1 MRARLALGVSAA
13 DGLVRLV
20 CLRASLG
27 GREIVDTAAIAL
39 PPSSDEEGT
48 FLQEVRKFL
57 LKNGLRSTD
66 ASVIGVPR
74 EELLFRR
81 ITTPPL
87 KERDLPEL
95 VSYESSRHLPGRKDD
110 FAVGYQNLEKTKEG
124 GYLLLLGAARRKV
137 VDEYLNLFKGANLAP
152 FSLQPVP
159 VATAAL
165 FRHTHPDAAPSL
177 LLSLGRTS
185 FTADSIVDGRLAFSR
200 HFSLPTAVGEG
211 PAGLSESRRLAGEI
225 AKRLAIPLFLDSL
238 PEGKLPPL
246 WLTGENAA
254 DGSLVEKL
262 ESDLRVPV
270 RTFNPCQRLRLREH
284 AAPGPEFAASLALAL
299 LGLDGGRGGMELSEE
314 MSESRREAPQ
324 YRTTA
329 ALALVLLFLGGL
341 QLGVHSLQQRRA
353 IRRIETATAARSEE
367 KAAVEELSRRVTEK
381 RTRFLFLKQK
391 IEQRKSQAGLLSEL
405 TAIIPDDTY
414 LSDYTFREGTVEIS
428 GLAPSASRL
437 LPLLDASPLFSGA
450 EFSAAIVSQGKDR
463 ERFKIRLRVGGGDG

>member
-1 MRARLALGVSAA
+1 MRAKLALGVSVA

-20 CLRASLG
+20 CLRAPLG
-27 GREIVDTAAIAL
+27 GREVADTVAIAL
-39 PPSSDEEGT
+39 PPSPDEEGA

-66 ASVIGVPR
+66 ATVIGVPR

-81 ITTPPL
+81 ITTPPV

-124 GYLLLLGAARRKV
+124 GWLLLLGAARREV
-137 VDEYLNLFKGANLAP
+137 VDGYLNLLKGANLAP

-159 VATAAL
+159 VAMAAL
-165 FRHTHPDAAPSL
+165 FRHTHPDAAPTL

-185 FTADSIVDGRLAFSR
+185 FTVDSIVDGRLVFSR
-200 HFSLPTAVGEG
+200 YFSLPAAVGEG
-211 PAGLSESRRLAGEI
+211 PAGSPEIRRLAGEI
-225 AKRLAIPLFLDSL
+225 GERLASPLFLEGL
-238 PEGKLPPL
+238 PERKLLPL
-246 WLTGENAA
+246 WLTGEGAA
-254 DGSLVEKL
+254 DGSLIEKL

-270 RTFNPCQRLRLREH
+270 RTFHPCQRLRLRER
-284 AAPGPEFAASLALAL
+284 AAPAAEFTVPIALAL
-299 LGLDGGRGGMELSEE
+299 LGLADGRGGLEMSEE
-314 MSESRREAPQ
+314 MLEARREAPQ
-324 YRTTA
+324 YRSTA

-341 QLGVHSLQQRRA
+341 QFGIHSLQQRRT
-353 IRRIETATAARSEE
+353 IRRIEVEMSTKSAE
-367 KAAVEELSRRVTEK
+367 KAEVEELSRRVMEK
-381 RTRFLFLKQK
+381 RDRFSFLAEKVGQRTR
-391 IEQRKSQAGLLSEL
+391 QAALLSEL
-405 TAIIPDDTY
+405 TSIVPDDTY
-414 LSDYTFREGTVEIS
+414 LSDYTFRDGKVEIS

-463 ERFKIRLRVGGGDG
+463 ERFKIRLHVGESDG